1 MRRLV
6 WLGVVYLVDFV
17 TLAVLFAGCMGVMV
31 GLDAVIN
38 GR

>member
-1 MRRLV
+1 MRRLA
-6 WLGVVYLVDFV
+6 WLLVIYLVDFV
-17 TLAVLFAGCMGVMV
+17 TLAVLFVGCIGAMV